1 MGCTATTIR
10 RVGLSDRGR
19 RILFVGLGLVGY
31 AYLARVL
38 LVNGIQ
44 GAGGLGGIDA
54 IAYWTAAGH
63 ALRGEPLYGVESF
76 EFAAYQY
83 PPPFAQVLAPASLLP
98 MPLFVWMWR
107 AVELVGLRLA
117 TGGWI
122 RAGIAILVFP
132 PVLAELDAGN
142 VQLAMA
148 GVTALAM
155 RGIAAPVA
163 PAALVKLAAWPLA
176 PVAWLRDRRGLL
188 QGIGVAVAAAAAS
201 IVLATD
207 SWRDYLEFL
216 ASGRLPTGSYNV
228 LVGVPVVPRLVVAAA
243 LGLAAVRWIRLAPIA
258 VLLAYPVV
266 WFHGL
271 STLTA
276 VVAPIGRSPRARP
289 DRTVRPGWPG

>member
-1 MGCTATTIR
+1 MP
-10 RVGLSDRGR
+10 LSDRGR
-19 RILFVGLGLVGY
+19 RILFVGFGLTGY
-31 AYLARVL
+31 ALLARVL

-44 GAGGLGGIDA
+44 DAGGLGGIDA

-63 ALRGEPLYGVESF
+63 ALRGEPLYGIESF

-98 MPLFVWMWR
+98 MPVFVWLWR

-142 VQLAMA
+142 VHLAMA

-176 PVAWLRDRRGLL
+176 PLAWLRDRRGLL
-188 QGIGVAVAAAAAS
+188 LGVGVAAIVAIGS

-207 SWRDYLEFL
+207 AWREYFDFL
-216 ASGRLPTGSYNV
+216 ASGTLPTGSYNV
-228 LVGVPVVPRLVVAAA
+228 LVGVPVVPRLIAAA
-243 LGLAAVRWIRLAPIA
+243 AFGLAAVRWIRLAPIA

-276 VVAPIGRSPRARP
+276 VVAPVSRSPRARP
-289 DRTVRPGWPG
+289 DLTASAGWPG